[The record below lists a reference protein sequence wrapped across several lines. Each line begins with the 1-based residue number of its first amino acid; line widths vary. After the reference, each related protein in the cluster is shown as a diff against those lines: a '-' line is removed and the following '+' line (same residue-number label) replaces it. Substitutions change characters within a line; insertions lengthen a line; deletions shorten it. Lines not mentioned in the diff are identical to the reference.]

1 MTVFLLYLLLHRLQ
15 QRLPT
20 AIHLWGN
27 YLVVFNDEGATI
39 GSVNDIFPMMTSDYW
54 ALSDFNDIVKEPCP
68 AFRSSTARIIQ
79 ASSSRPDRWKDWSK
93 YCRETGTLPSQRPA
107 KNSPAYGLVKQVQ
120 CSTYLLVDGA
130 EKVDDSACTWHGY

>member
-1 MTVFLLYLLLHRLQ
+1 MLVLPYSRLVFLLYLLLHRLQ

-68 AFRSSTARIIQ
+68 AFRRSTARIIQ
-79 ASSSRPDRWKDWSK
+79 ASSPRPGRWKDWSK
-93 YCRETGTLPSQRPA
+93 YCDASIVVTDLPTPFEIGA
-107 KNSPAYGLVKQVQ
+107 IAYVVGF
-120 CSTYLLVDGA
+120 
-130 EKVDDSACTWHGY
+130 